1 VNGIDVNGVLVLV
14 IRCSFV
20 SLFKQ
25 DSIGVEKE
33 KNDLKAN
40 VSEREE
46 EEIPLVEEEEGEDGG
61 GGEAGSGGY
70 QSHARTA
77 AVTRV
82 LQKRLKNKVRL
93 PVLVL
98 GDGLSGNGFRLEG
111 ER

>member
-1 VNGIDVNGVLVLV
+1 MNGIDVNGVLVLV

-46 EEIPLVEEEEGEDGG
+46 EERREVAAIRAMRGPL
-61 GGEAGSGGY
+61 
-70 QSHARTA
+70 
-77 AVTRV
+77 
-82 LQKRLKNKVRL
+82 L
-93 PVLVL
+93 
-98 GDGLSGNGFRLEG
+98 
-111 ER
+111 

>member
-1 VNGIDVNGVLVLV
+1 MNGIDVNGVLVLV

-46 EEIPLVEEEEGEDGG
+46 EEIPLVEEEEGEGADRIQGG
-61 GGEAGSGGY
+61 
-70 QSHARTA
+70 
-77 AVTRV
+77 
-82 LQKRLKNKVRL
+82 
-93 PVLVL
+93 
-98 GDGLSGNGFRLEG
+98 DEG
-111 ER
+111 EEDEGADDEEEEEEDPEKIYIKVNLSSRQRIPLVPF